1 MPALAAIFLM
11 NTMGFDKISLTGR
24 ALKYLGQREHSRL
37 ELERKLAPYVQDG
50 EDLGTVLDA
59 LEAKGFIN
67 PERVAQSVLYRRSG
81 KLGNARVLH
90 ELRSKGLDDD
100 TVRAAAE
107 QLQDT
112 EHARAWAVWQRKF
125 GTPANTPQERMKQMR
140 FLASRGFGGDVVN
153 KVLRG
158 QAPDED

>member
-1 MPALAAIFLM
+1 MAFA
-11 NTMGFDKISLTGR
+11 KISLTGR
-24 ALKYLGQREHSRL
+24 ALKYLSQREHSRL
-37 ELERKLAPYVQDG
+37 ELERKLAPHVEEG
-50 EDLGTVLDA
+50 EDLGAVLDA
-59 LEAKGFIN
+59 LEAKNFIN
-67 PERVAQSVLYRRSG
+67 PERVAQSVVYRRGS
-81 KLGNARVLH
+81 KLGTARVVQ

-107 QLQDT
+107 QLRET
-112 EHARAWAVWQRKF
+112 EHARAWDIWQRKF
-125 GTPANTPQERMKQMR
+125 GTPPSTPQERMKHMR